1 MKKLFLF
8 LFCRWENWGWY
19 RYLLYTQ
26 RLLAGVW
33 RFQCRY
39 EIKLGK
45 ITICYPIFRRSVLI
59 AAYRPSMVMN
69 QEGKAD
75 IADFSCTLVLF
86 VLDYG
91 SLSNMNKSLTFF
103 QCYCFDS
110 TKPRLFLPSIYA
122 PKLCL
127 VFQELIIE
135 YICQMRSLTIILYDS
150 LCNDITRVSTVMEQD
165 S

>member
-1 MKKLFLF
+1 
-8 LFCRWENWGWY
+8 
-19 RYLLYTQ
+19 
-26 RLLAGVW
+26 
-33 RFQCRY
+33 
-39 EIKLGK
+39 
-45 ITICYPIFRRSVLI
+45 
-59 AAYRPSMVMN
+59 MVMN

-91 SLSNMNKSLTFF
+91 SLSSMNKSLTFF
-103 QCYCFDS
+103 NVIV
-110 TKPRLFLPSIYA
+110 SILQNQGYFYLLYMP

>member
-1 MKKLFLF
+1 MPSVSNSYHMKKLFLF

-19 RYLLYTQ
+19 SYLLDTQ
-26 RLLAGVW
+26 QLLAGVW
-33 RFQCRY
+33 RFQWRH

-45 ITICYPIFRRSVLI
+45 ITICYPIFRRSGEEYPVFI

-103 QCYCFDS
+103 IVIVSILQNQGYFYLLYMPPNYVLCF
-110 TKPRLFLPSIYA
+110 RNL
-122 PKLCL
+122 
-127 VFQELIIE
+127 
-135 YICQMRSLTIILYDS
+135 SLNTF
-150 LCNDITRVSTVMEQD
+150 VKWEV
-165 S
+165 

>member
-1 MKKLFLF
+1 MHSVSNSYHLKKLFLF

-26 RLLAGVW
+26 RLLTGVW

-45 ITICYPIFRRSVLI
+45 ITICYPIFRRSVFI
-59 AAYRPSMVMN
+59 AAYRPRMAMN

-103 QCYCFDS
+103 NVIVSILQNQGYFYLLYMPPNYVLCF
-110 TKPRLFLPSIYA
+110 RNL
-122 PKLCL
+122 
-127 VFQELIIE
+127 
-135 YICQMRSLTIILYDS
+135 SLNTF
-150 LCNDITRVSTVMEQD
+150 VKWEV
-165 S
+165 